1 MSYKLLFL
9 GHRSFIKNKTQTAVI
24 NIVNKRI
31 LIISFSCAKQ
41 HTFSKVTVTVFESCL
56 YTPHQILLSLQGQP
70 EPLSVSTKLVAGI
83 AMNSI

>member
-1 MSYKLLFL
+1 M
-9 GHRSFIKNKTQTAVI
+9 
-24 NIVNKRI
+24 VNKRI
-31 LIISFSCAKQ
+31 LIINFSYAKQ

-56 YTPHQILLSLQGQP
+56 YTPHQIQLSLQGQP